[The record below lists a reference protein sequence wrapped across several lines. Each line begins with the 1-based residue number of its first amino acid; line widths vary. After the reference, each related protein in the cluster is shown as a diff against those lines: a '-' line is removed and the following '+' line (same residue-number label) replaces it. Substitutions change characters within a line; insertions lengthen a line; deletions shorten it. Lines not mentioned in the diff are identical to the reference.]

1 MKITFGRLGMLF
13 FLFLLTSCASTLPL
27 ASSGQTEQS
36 PSGEDLT
43 LAAAGASAS
52 AKEDAEDDGLPTI
65 ASVVEGAARFAGFFD
80 LYQSSDDGA
89 VYLRIPTDNL
99 DQELIYTAT
108 VTDGVYTTSSVTAL
122 SDVTDAGSGAII
134 TGAERTKLSNIETA
148 ADVTDATNVLAAG
161 AVMTSG
167 DQTIAGSKTFS
178 STIIGDLSG
187 EVITATQ
194 PNITSVGTL
203 STLAVSGDVSLN
215 SSVEISGNLIIA

>member
-27 ASSGQTEQS
+27 ALSGQTVQS
-36 PSGEDLT
+36 PSGEDAAP
-43 LAAAGASAS
+43 AAAGASAS

-108 VTDGVYTTSSVTAL
+108 VTDGVVETGLFRGQYRDNKLIKLQRHFNRIDIVQPNTRFYFDPQSPL
-122 SDVTDAGSGAII
+122 S
-134 TGAERTKLSNIETA
+134 RA
-148 ADVTDATNVLAAG
+148 ADANAPDAVLAVMEIVAEDPAQDDQSP
-161 AVMTSG
+161 AV
-167 DQTIAGSKTFS
+167 
-178 STIIGDLSG
+178 L
-187 EVITATQ
+187 V
-194 PNITSVGTL
+194 
-203 STLAVSGDVSLN
+203 
-215 SSVEISGNLIIA
+215 